1 MKSLKQYLLTVTL
14 LLIAGYVSAATFST
28 PEREDIIVS
37 ESDYDV
43 IASKIFQK
51 EEEQIVERQKVCCK
65 IYNSKY
71 QLVYMSRD
79 EDDAHLKQLKQS
91 CNLIMKTEY
100 SSYYLLVDR

>member
-14 LLIAGYVSAATFST
+14 LLIAGYTSAATFST
-28 PEREDIIVS
+28 LERKDIIIS
-37 ESDYDV
+37 EADYNV

-51 EEEQIVERQKVCCK
+51 EKEQIVESQKACCK

-79 EDDAHLKQLKQS
+79 EDDAHLKQLKQH
-91 CNLIMKTEY
+91 CNLIMKTES